1 MEERKW
7 RWTNY
12 IIVYGSY
19 EISLSSSMNCF
30 YLCKFVASFPGIF
43 SVSHTPDLLWKFR
56 EKGAA
61 YVLVFKCFFIFFLFW
76 AVHYN
81 VQYLRKF
88 TLSRIPS
95 LEITCFLA
103 HWLGNFSTI
112 SFYQISSFLSLNT
125 FQDSCNNK
133 IMSVH
138 PNSFMLPKK

>member
-1 MEERKW
+1 MEKWTNPLMEERKW

-19 EISLSSSMNCF
+19 EISLSSSMNCV
-30 YLCKFVASFPGIF
+30 YLCKFVASFPVIF
-43 SVSHTPDLLWKFR
+43 SVSHTP
-56 EKGAA
+56 A
-61 YVLVFKCFFIFFLFW
+61 YVLVFKCSFIFFLFW

-95 LEITCFLA
+95 HEINCFLA